1 MNTRSNTTLFKG
13 KVGWIGL
20 GNMGSVMARH
30 LCNAGVDL
38 TVFNRSVAKVEPFRM
53 MGVKVAN
60 LVHELNDCEVV
71 FTMLSTG
78 DVVKEVLFG
87 NDGLFIKNQTTY
99 PRIIVECSSISVE
112 MSYEIRK
119 RLATL
124 GVMFIA
130 SPPSG
135 NPEVVESGNTTFV
148 SSGPSEIFEHVKP
161 LLLAIGKSA
170 NYVGEGELAR
180 VAKICHNVWLGAISQ
195 SLAEVITLAQKAGLT
210 RKDFLAFL
218 NNSALGSQFTRG
230 RARSWVEMNHA
241 AGFSPY
247 LMRKDMDLGLD
258 LAKELE
264 MSMPLSNS
272 ARDHLQALMNSEFGD
287 PDFTQGLFLQHSKN
301 SGLNLKQEKFDD

>member
-1 MNTRSNTTLFKG
+1 MNTNSKVIPFEG
-13 KVGWIGL
+13 KVAWLGL

-30 LCNAGVDL
+30 LCRAGVDL
-38 TVFNRSVAKVEPFRM
+38 TVFNRSMAKAESFRT

-60 LVHELNDCEVV
+60 HVHDLKDCEIV

-87 NDGLFIKNQTTY
+87 KDGLFIENEKKF

-112 MSYEIRK
+112 MSGEIRE
-119 RLATL
+119 RLAAL
-124 GVMFIA
+124 GVAFIA

-148 SSGPSEIFEHVKP
+148 SSGPADIFEYVKP

-195 SLAEVITLAQKAGLT
+195 SLADVITLAQKAGLT
-210 RKDFLAFL
+210 RYDFLAFL

-230 RARSWVEMNHA
+230 RTSSWVEMNQV
-241 AGFSPY
+241 AGFSPF

-272 ARDHLQALMNSEFGD
+272 ARDHLQSLMNSEYGD
-287 PDFTQGLFLQHSKN
+287 PDFTQGLFLQQSKN
-301 SGLNLKQEKFDD
+301 SGLRLKPEK

>member
-1 MNTRSNTTLFKG
+1 MNTNSNVTLFKG

-30 LCNAGVDL
+30 LCRAGVDL
-38 TVFNRSVAKVEPFRM
+38 TVFNRSIAKVEPFRA

-60 LVHELNDCEVV
+60 HVHDLNDCEVV

-78 DVVKEVLFG
+78 DVVHEVLFG
-87 NDGLFIKNQTTY
+87 DEGLFKKNQTSF

-112 MSYEIRK
+112 MSSEIRE

-148 SSGPSEIFEHVKP
+148 SSGPTETFEHIKP

-210 RKDFLAFL
+210 RQDFLAFL

-230 RARSWVEMNHA
+230 RTKSWVEMNQA
-241 AGFSPY
+241 EGFSPF

-272 ARDHLQALMNSEFGD
+272 ARDHLQSLMNSEYGN
-287 PDFTQGLFLQHSKN
+287 PDFTQGLILQQSKN
-301 SGLNLKQEKFDD
+301 SGLTLKSEKT